1 MRTLQRVGAGLLA
14 LTLAGGVTACGS
26 DDAATTD
33 TTEASGSDGGTT
45 AGDDAAFCGAVVD
58 FNSAV
63 FEVELDESSSTE
75 DIKAAGDGLL
85 PIFTTV
91 VDNAPESVADLASE
105 LNDSLTPLAD
115 GDATAFNADSTFE
128 TFNQFVAAAVEAC
141 DFASV
146 EVTASDYAFEAP
158 STIDAGDVSF
168 ALSNTSAAE
177 DHEMVI
183 MRKAAGVDLS
193 FEEVLALPEDEGES
207 KAEFVGFAMAPPG
220 ESGSSLA
227 ALEPGSYALVCF
239 LPVGGAED
247 GPPHFTQGMLHEFTV
262 E

>member
-14 LTLAGGVTACGS
+14 LTLVGGVTACG
-26 DDAATTD
+26 DDDEATTD
-33 TTEASGSDGGTT
+33 TTEASGSDGGAA
-45 AGDDAAFCGAVVD
+45 AGDDTAFCGGVVE
-58 FNSAV
+58 FNTAV
-63 FEVELDESSSTE
+63 FDVELDESSSTE
-75 DIKAAGDGLL
+75 DIKAAGEALI
-85 PIFTTV
+85 PIFTTI
-91 VDNAPESVADLASE
+91 VDSAPESVADSADE
-105 LNDSLTPLAD
+105 LNDALTPLAD

-128 TFNQFVAAAVEAC
+128 TYNQFVAGAVAACE
-141 DFASV
+141 FESV
-146 EVTASDYAFEAP
+146 EVTARDYAFEAP
-158 STIDAGDVSF
+158 DTIVAGNTSF
-168 ALSNTSAAE
+168 ALTNTSEAE

-193 FEEVLALPEDEGES
+193 FEELLALPEEESQS

-227 ALEPGSYALVCF
+227 VLEPGTYALVCF

-247 GPPHFTQGMLHEFTV
+247 GPPHFTQGMIHEFTV